1 MQTRKY
7 EWKRELGV
15 CPYGHVVLAE
25 HLTYDTALAIES
37 LYIKVIGRAPDGP
50 LLNKVSYG
58 NWQDVRSPETRAKIG
73 RKGRKCTEAQ
83 KANIKASA
91 QGRIQTKEANQKRRE
106 ALLGKKRPPFSADH
120 RAKISAARTGTK
132 QPPASAQ
139 LRELRRANM
148 LRIWKDRRE
157 QRC

>member
-1 MQTRKY
+1 MLTYSVYLVFDSLGMPMYVGCTTRMQTRKY

-50 LLNKVSYG
+50 LLNKVSYD

-73 RKGRKCTEAQ
+73 
-83 KANIKASA
+83 
-91 QGRIQTKEANQKRRE
+91 
-106 ALLGKKRPPFSADH
+106 
-120 RAKISAARTGTK
+120 RTGTK

-148 LRIWKDRRE
+148 LRIWKERRE

>member
-1 MQTRKY
+1 MLTYSVYLVFDSLGMPMYVGCTTRMQTRKY

-83 KANIKASA
+83 KANIKAGA
-91 QGRIQTKEANQKRRE
+91 QGRIQTKE
-106 ALLGKKRPPFSADH
+106 
-120 RAKISAARTGTK
+120 
-132 QPPASAQ
+132 ASAQ

-148 LRIWKDRRE
+148 LRIWKERRE